1 MSTTDGVLE
10 RLGFT
15 AREAVRRTFGSLDT
29 HNYRLYFAGDLVS
42 HIGAWMQ
49 IMAEVWLVLTLTN
62 NGVAVGATLA
72 FRFLP
77 VLLFGLWGGTV
88 ADRFDRRRVLLI
100 TQSLSALLAVALW
113 LIVATGVVQVWMVFA
128 LAIALGFVTV
138 VDEPARYAFLEE
150 MVGRDRVANAVALT
164 SAVGN
169 SARITGPAIAGL
181 LIKSLGVEWVF
192 FVNAASF
199 LAVVGALLAMRP
211 AELRSFHLPTERPR
225 IREGLTYAWRITE
238 IRATIVLVGVV
249 GTLVYNFPTFLTLM
263 ASDTFHGDAG
273 LAGFLMALLGV
284 GTVIGALGAAHRA
297 RPTSRTVVTAAALL
311 GVSLLVAA
319 NLSSRFA
326 FEAALV
332 PVGALAVFF
341 GSTANGHMQIWSAPQ
356 LRGRVMAIYTL
367 LTLGTT
373 VVGGPVAGWVCQ
385 HWSPRTGIGLAG
397 IVTLA
402 AAIVLA
408 VPLRARLREEA
419 LAVPDAVE
427 PDQIWEPLEAPG

>member
-1 MSTTDGVLE
+1 MSTTDGVAR
-10 RLGFT
+10 RLAVT
-15 AREAVRRTFGSLDT
+15 TRQAVRQTFGSLDT

-42 HIGAWMQ
+42 HIGGWMQ
-49 IMAEVWLVLTLTN
+49 TMAEVWLVLTLTH

-77 VLLFGLWGGTV
+77 VLLFGLWGGAI
-88 ADRFDRRRVLLI
+88 ADRFNRRNVLLL
-100 TQSLSALLAVALW
+100 TQSLSALLAIALW
-113 LIVATGVVQVWMVFA
+113 LIVYTNVVQVWMVFA
-128 LAIALGFVTV
+128 LAVALGMVTV
-138 VDEPARYAFLEE
+138 VDEPARHAFLEE
-150 MVGRDRVANAVALT
+150 MVGWDRVANAVALT

-181 LIKSLGVEWVF
+181 LIASVGVEWVF
-192 FVNAASF
+192 FVNAVSF

-211 AELRSFHLPTERPR
+211 AELRALHLAMERPR
-225 IREGLTYAWRITE
+225 IREGLAYAWGITE

-249 GTLVYNFPTFLTLM
+249 GTLVYNFPTFLSLM
-263 ASDTFHGDAG
+263 ASDTFHGGAG

-284 GTVIGALGAAHRA
+284 GTVIGALAAAHRA

-319 NLSSRFA
+319 NLPSRLA
-326 FEAALV
+326 FEVALV

-356 LRGRVMAIYTL
+356 LRGRVMAIYML

-385 HWSPRTGIGLAG
+385 RWSPRTGIGLAG
-397 IVTLA
+397 LGTLA
-402 AAIVLA
+402 AALLA
-408 VPLRARLREEA
+408 VPLRARLREQA
-419 LAVPDAVE
+419 LAIPSAVPAADRA
-427 PDQIWEPLEAPG
+427 

>member
-1 MSTTDGVLE
+1 VVTTDGVAR
-10 RLGFT
+10 RLAVT
-15 AREAVRRTFGSLDT
+15 TRQAVRQTFGSLDT

-42 HIGAWMQ
+42 HIGGWMQ
-49 IMAEVWLVLTLTN
+49 TMAEVWLVLTLTH

-77 VLLFGLWGGTV
+77 VLLFGLWGGAI
-88 ADRFDRRRVLLI
+88 ADRFNRRNVLLL
-100 TQSLSALLAVALW
+100 TQSLSALLAIALW
-113 LIVATGVVQVWMVFA
+113 LIVFTNVVQVWMVFA
-128 LAIALGFVTV
+128 LAVALGMVTV
-138 VDEPARYAFLEE
+138 VDEPARHAFLEE
-150 MVGRDRVANAVALT
+150 MVGWDRVANAVALT

-181 LIKSLGVEWVF
+181 LISSVGVEWVF
-192 FVNAASF
+192 FVNAVSF

-211 AELRSFHLPTERPR
+211 AELRSLHLAMERLR
-225 IREGLTYAWRITE
+225 IREGLAYAWGITE

-249 GTLVYNFPTFLTLM
+249 GTLVYNFPTFLSLM
-263 ASDTFHGDAG
+263 ASDTFHGGAG

-284 GTVIGALGAAHRA
+284 GTVIGALAAAHRA

-319 NLSSRFA
+319 NLPSRLA
-326 FEAALV
+326 FEVALI

-356 LRGRVMAIYTL
+356 LRGRVMAIYML

-385 HWSPRTGIGLAG
+385 RWSPRTGIGLAG
-397 IVTLA
+397 FGTLA
-402 AAIVLA
+402 AAALLA
-408 VPLRARLREEA
+408 VPLRARLREQA
-419 LAVPDAVE
+419 LAIPGPVPAAADRA
-427 PDQIWEPLEAPG
+427 